1 MDTIRLFT
9 KKDEQLDL
17 GGEGELGKPMCLAST
32 FKTRLCMSFVAGGG
46 HLAYGKVELRRSN
59 ASSEVQ
65 DQVVFMVFVM
75 IVCLL
80 FCRNA

>member
-1 MDTIRLFT
+1 ALRGAQEANVSW
-9 KKDEQLDL
+9 EQLQDQAMH
-17 GGEGELGKPMCLAST
+17 ELCRRGC
-32 FKTRLCMSFVAGGG
+32 
-46 HLAYGKVELRRSN
+46 HLADGKVELRMPD